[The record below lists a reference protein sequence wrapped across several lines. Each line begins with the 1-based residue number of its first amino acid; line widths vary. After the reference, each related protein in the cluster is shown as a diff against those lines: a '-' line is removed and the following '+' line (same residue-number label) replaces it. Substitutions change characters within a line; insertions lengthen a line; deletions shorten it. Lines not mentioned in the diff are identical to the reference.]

1 MATKKEITTTKI
13 VDPYIKVNELKLKLS
28 GIRLEIK
35 AGKNT
40 NTNAHRALTKEI
52 AQLLTKINTK

>member
-1 MATKKEITTTKI
+1 MAKTKETTTTKK
-13 VDPYIKVNELKLKLS
+13 VDPYIAVNDLKLKLS
-28 GIRLEIK
+28 QIRLEIK